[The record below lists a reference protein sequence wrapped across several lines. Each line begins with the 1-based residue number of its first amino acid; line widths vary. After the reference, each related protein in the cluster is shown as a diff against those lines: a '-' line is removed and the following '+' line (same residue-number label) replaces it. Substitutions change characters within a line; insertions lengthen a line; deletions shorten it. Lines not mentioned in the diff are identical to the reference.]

1 MAKQL
6 YKVEA
11 FVWRLGERVV
21 KRCKY
26 TRAYSKAQA
35 VVQAFRGV
43 SLPDEWE
50 ISAELVDIVA

>member
-1 MAKQL
+1 MTKQL

-35 VVQAFRGV
+35 VVQAFKGV

-50 ISAELVDIVA
+50 ICAEEVNA

>member
-1 MAKQL
+1 MTKQL

-35 VVQAFRGV
+35 VVQAFRGI

-50 ISAELVDIVA
+50 ICAEEVNA

>member
-1 MAKQL
+1 MTKQL

-35 VVQAFRGV
+35 VVQAFRGM

-50 ISAELVDIVA
+50 ICAEEVNA

>member
-35 VVQAFRGV
+35 VVQAFRGM

-50 ISAELVDIVA
+50 ICAEEVNA

>member
-1 MAKQL
+1 MTKQL

-11 FVWRLGERVV
+11 FVWRLGERIV

-35 VVQAFRGV
+35 VVQAFKGV

-50 ISAELVDIVA
+50 ICAEEVNA